1 MMPPGLS
8 IRRATA
14 ADAEA
19 LAAFGRRVF
28 DDWYRPDNTAED
40 MELHLAETYG
50 PDLQRAELAAADV
63 TVLLVTAGAEICAY
77 AFLQRGLTVAAV
89 DGPDPWAVV
98 RFYVDRPW
106 HGRGVALALMAATV
120 DAARAGGARTLWLTA
135 WEQNPRAR
143 AFYAKAGFRDVGTD
157 TFVLGHSPQ
166 VDRVLVRA
174 LD

>member
-1 MMPPGLS
+1 MMPQGLS
-8 IRRATA
+8 IRRATV

-40 MELHLAETYG
+40 MDLHLARTYG
-50 PDLQRAELAAADV
+50 PDLQRAELASADV
-63 TVLLVTAGAEICAY
+63 TVLLVTADAAICAY
-77 AFLQRGLTVAAV
+77 AFLQRGLRAAV
-89 DGPDPWAVV
+89 IDGPDPCAIV
-98 RFYVDRPW
+98 RFYVDRAW
-106 HGRGVALALMAATV
+106 HGRGVALALMAASV
-120 DAARAGGARTLWLTA
+120 EAARADGARTLWLTA

-143 AFYAKAGFRDVGTD
+143 AFYAKAGFHDVGID